1 MKESP
6 NSKVFFY
13 KPEPEKPPK
22 LEILEPIKRDEVIQF
37 SNPSD
42 FNDYYNKNKGE
53 FDGVT
58 TRKLNAKY
66 IIPGYII
73 ARRSLTK
80 CGEKELKLCK
90 DYYGTAQK
98 NLNRVNIDEPKVN
111 DDKPDKL
118 EDLIQKFNIL
128 SDRFDKLLKYL
139 VDSKV
144 IQ

>member
-1 MKESP
+1 MKETP

-13 KPEPEKPPK
+13 KPEPEKVPK
-22 LEILEPIKRDEVIQF
+22 LEILEPIKRDEFIHF
-37 SNPSD
+37 DNPSD
-42 FNDYYNKNKGE
+42 FNDYYNKNKTE

-73 ARRSLTK
+73 ARRSQTK
-80 CGEKELKLCK
+80 GGEKELKLCK
-90 DYYGTAQK
+90 DYYGTCEK
-98 NLNRVNIDEPKVN
+98 NLKRVNVDEPKVE

-118 EDLIQKFNIL
+118 EDLIQKFNTL
-128 SDRFDKLLKYL
+128 SDRFDKLVKYL
-139 VDSKV
+139 VDTKV